1 MELKTESDLEMLV
14 RRYQDPLLRYCTGI
28 LGNREDAEDAVQ
40 SAFIKAWRKRDSL
53 KNRASLK
60 TWLYRIAYRASVD
73 ILRARKE
80 TEEIADEPAKE
91 TEPARETGFSEE
103 TAAVLASLGVLD
115 RAIVEERILEEMPY
129 EEMARIHHLPAA
141 VLRKRYSR
149 ARQKLRSL
157 LAGEEDHAG

>member
-103 TAAVLASLGVLD
+103 TAAVLASLSVLD

-129 EEMARIHHLPAA
+129 EEMARIHHLPSA